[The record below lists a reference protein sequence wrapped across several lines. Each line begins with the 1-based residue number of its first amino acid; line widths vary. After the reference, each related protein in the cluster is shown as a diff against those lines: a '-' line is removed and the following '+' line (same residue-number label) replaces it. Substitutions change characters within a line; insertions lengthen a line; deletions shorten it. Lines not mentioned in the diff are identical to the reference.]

1 MLSNTFLIL
10 NSQLLILNQKRKDCI
25 QRYSPSFSTWR
36 WRGSNPRP
44 NEESICFLHAYSSLW
59 FSSVG
64 KTWTTN
70 QHLSLKISCRHPDSN
85 DTIPDI
91 LRLADPIASGRGL
104 GETSCRSRLDR
115 DKANLLYF
123 G

>member
-1 MLSNTFLIL
+1 MLI
-10 NSQLLILNQKRKDCI
+10 R
-25 QRYSPSFSTWR
+25 RA
-36 WRGSNPRP
+36 G
-44 NEESICFLHAYSSLW
+44 
-59 FSSVG
+59 
-64 KTWTTN
+64 
-70 QHLSLKISCRHPDSN
+70 ISD
-85 DTIPDI
+85 IPDI